1 MEQVF
6 GGEEIGLAF
15 ELRLD
20 ERIERHPAIFEQAE
34 DALPFEQ
41 GVAALV
47 EFQEGKLGVRRFGV
61 DKGDSRPWVENTPC
75 FRQRSEQRLAGIFR
89 LRSEE
94 HTSELQSLMRTSYA
108 VFCLKNTN
116 H

>member
-61 DKGDSRPWVENTPC
+61 AKGDSRPCDENTPC
-75 FRQRSEQRLAGIFR
+75 FRQRSEQRLAGLFR
-89 LRSEE
+89 LD
-94 HTSELQSLMRTSYA
+94 RTSARYGTS
-108 VFCLKNTN
+108 V
-116 H
+116 